1 MIRLSR
7 SQEREERR
15 GMGRGL
21 RASVIALCLC
31 WLPVVGLLLA
41 AIGFIRV
48 AGRVTQAYKTRRAVY
63 LAVSLAVLI
72 VCSGALAAEAYVY
85 THDPYLVADVRDWVL
100 DKVTGGNYY
109 GGYYD
114 DTYQQY
120 TDQFY
125 SNPGAY
131 TYPEDYAN
139 TPSEGETQP

>member
-48 AGRVTQAYKTRRAVY
+48 AGRVTQAHKARQAVY
-63 LAVSLAVLI
+63 LAVSLVVLI

-85 THDPYLVADVRDWVL
+85 THDP
-100 DKVTGGNYY
+100 
-109 GGYYD
+109 
-114 DTYQQY
+114 
-120 TDQFY
+120 
-125 SNPGAY
+125 
-131 TYPEDYAN
+131 
-139 TPSEGETQP
+139 